1 MARNAGIISE
11 QGKPPDFVP
20 EIASPRAARID
31 IGAKRRDC
39 AALGILEY
47 WRFDETG
54 RHHGA
59 RLAGDRLV
67 NGRYQ
72 PIAIA
77 RPDEE
82 TWQGYRPALRLY
94 LRW

>member
-1 MARNAGIISE
+1 M
-11 QGKPPDFVP
+11 P

-31 IGAKRRDC
+31 IGAKGRDC

-94 LRW
+94 PRWEQGRLRNR